1 MRVGGRAARCFVSG
15 LETRLTGLTIAA
27 AGLLGVAVLFRL
39 LAQSL
44 RAFSRSDLQEL
55 CDDRG
60 RTDRFGQILKDDEA
74 ATRVCEALGTLTLA
88 GGLVAAAVAGGWV
101 DLAWAASADPWFIR
115 ALAAALLAVTA
126 YVVFIMLPW
135 TLSTVLAERLLVRV
149 WPLLA
154 GLVWIFRPL
163 TRLTEL
169 FTMFLHR
176 VLDHEDDSDTA
187 DHISE
192 EIASVV
198 DEGERSGSLEQ
209 GAAEMIERVVELKR
223 RDVLDV
229 MQPRTDIIFM
239 PDTMTVAEARQV
251 FLDAGHSR
259 IPVHGETQ
267 DEVLGIALAK
277 DFLPTGDDDR
287 LLRDVPDRL
296 REPVYVPETM
306 HIDKLL
312 ERIREE
318 RMHIALVLDEYGGVT
333 GLVTLEDILEEIIGD
348 ISDETDRDEQEQR
361 WVRAADGSIDVE
373 ARVHV
378 DELNDE
384 FDYDLPDDDDFD
396 SIGGLVLKQL
406 DRIPEVGESVD
417 VAGLRIEVTEADK
430 RRVVR
435 VRVSETA

>member
-1 MRVGGRAARCFVSG
+1 MAGLCLSFGVRLSG
-15 LETRLTGLTIAA
+15 YAITAA
-27 AGLLGVAVLFRL
+27 ALLSLAVLFRL

-44 RAFSRSDLQEL
+44 RTFSRSDLQDACER
-55 CDDRG
+55 RG
-60 RTDRFGQILKDDEA
+60 HADRFGQILRDDEA
-74 ATRVCEALGTLTLA
+74 ATRICEALGTLALTAGLLA
-88 GGLVAAAVAGGWV
+88 ALVAAGWYV
-101 DLAWAASADPWFIR
+101 PTQPFASDAWPVR
-115 ALAAALLAVTA
+115 LLAGLILLTAA

-135 TLSTVLAERLLVRV
+135 SFSTVLAESVLVRI

-154 GLVWIFRPL
+154 ALVTALRPL

-169 FTMFLHR
+169 FTVFLHR
-176 VLDHEDDSDTA
+176 VLDREDDSDTS
-187 DHISE
+187 DHISD

-209 GAAEMIERVVELKR
+209 GAAEMIERVVDLKR

-229 MQPRTDIIFM
+229 MQPRTDIVFM
-239 PDTMTVAEARQV
+239 PATSTVAEARQL

-259 IPVHGETQ
+259 IPVHGDTQ

-277 DFLPTGDDDR
+277 DFLPTGDDDVT
-287 LLRDVPDRL
+287 LADVPDRL

-312 ERIREE
+312 ERIRAE

-348 ISDETDRDEQEQR
+348 ISDETDPHGEEER
-361 WVRAADGSIDVE
+361 WVRSADGSLDVE

-396 SIGGLVLKQL
+396 SIGGLLLKQL

-417 VAGLRIEVTEADK
+417 VAGLHIEVLEADK
-430 RRVVR
+430 RRVLKLR
-435 VRVSETA
+435 LRETTAP